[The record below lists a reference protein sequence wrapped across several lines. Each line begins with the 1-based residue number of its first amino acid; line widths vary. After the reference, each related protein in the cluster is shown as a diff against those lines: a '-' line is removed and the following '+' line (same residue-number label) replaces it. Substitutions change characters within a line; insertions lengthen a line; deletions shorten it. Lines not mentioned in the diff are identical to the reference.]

1 MNLAVQVQLREIGL
15 QLDAGTYPRVFNDGI
30 VALSDPG
37 VDVSTLGAENCNGK
51 QGKSRPAAGSRKGS
65 AGGSW
70 TADRSWSPG
79 EAEPSG
85 GGLLRENYRGQ
96 LGAVFE
102 HYPRTAYWLCSEGM
116 WLSVESAVLAEI
128 GRASCRER

>member
-37 VDVSTLGAENCNGK
+37 VDVSTMGAENCNGK

-65 AGGSW
+65 AGGPW
-70 TADRSWSPG
+70 KADRSWSTG

-96 LGAVFE
+96 LGAVLE
-102 HYPRTAYWLCSEGM
+102 HYPRHANVWWRKDM
-116 WLSVESAVLAEI
+116 WISVESAVLAE
-128 GRASCRER
+128 